1 MALSLVADCG
11 FFSVESTA
19 VIAGCKISYPNGKR
33 QLNLACYGCF
43 IFSPHFDINP
53 ELSHIIRFMNIL
65 IHQKLVGNQIR
76 IFMIIKT

>member
-53 ELSHIIRFMNIL
+53 ELSHYYKVDEYFNPP
-65 IHQKLVGNQIR
+65 
-76 IFMIIKT
+76 KTCR